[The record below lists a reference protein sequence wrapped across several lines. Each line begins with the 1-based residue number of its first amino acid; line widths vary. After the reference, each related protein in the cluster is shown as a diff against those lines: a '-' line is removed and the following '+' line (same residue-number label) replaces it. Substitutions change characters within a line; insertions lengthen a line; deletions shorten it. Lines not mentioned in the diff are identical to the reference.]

1 MTWGGIDALGKPVVI
16 QEENTS
22 PKTAIPLKESRDLAD
37 NRIGGMWE
45 TREDEIKQN
54 FEIDP
59 LSADRARSGTG
70 DNIDR
75 IENWLYNCRISIIES
90 CRNLH
95 RNLQ

>member
-54 FEIDP
+54 FETDP
-59 LSADRARSGTG
+59 LAVSPTG
-70 DNIDR
+70 KLVLTWGAVKASR
-75 IENWLYNCRISIIES
+75 
-90 CRNLH
+90 
-95 RNLQ
+95 

>member
-59 LSADRARSGTG
+59 LGVSPNGKLVLTWGAVKASR
-70 DNIDR
+70 
-75 IENWLYNCRISIIES
+75 
-90 CRNLH
+90 
-95 RNLQ
+95 

>member
-59 LSADRARSGTG
+59 LGVSPTG
-70 DNIDR
+70 KLVLTWGAVKASR
-75 IENWLYNCRISIIES
+75 
-90 CRNLH
+90 
-95 RNLQ
+95 

>member
-45 TREDEIKQN
+45 TREDEIKQK
-54 FEIDP
+54 FE
-59 LSADRARSGTG
+59 
-70 DNIDR
+70 
-75 IENWLYNCRISIIES
+75 
-90 CRNLH
+90 
-95 RNLQ
+95 